1 VLTAWPFTVAVN
13 VTIAVV
19 VVAEAAAVNVSGNA
33 VPGVADSVDGEIV
46 TPVGRPDTVI
56 VAAPVPEGA
65 VSIREVCCP
74 AAPAV
79 RLMVEGVSV
88 SVAV

>member
-1 VLTAWPFTVAVN
+1 
-13 VTIAVV
+13 VTIVVV
-19 VVAEAAAVNVSGNA
+19 VVAEAAAVNTSGNA

-56 VAAPVPEGA
+56 VAAPVPEGV